1 MYNDLLQRLIEMS
14 YSGRSKALGA
24 DLAARSKHITVYGLT
39 CPVSAGIIPVRK
51 NISTI
56 ADPAKR
62 SHDGRGNPILP
73 KPDAYILSL
82 ELAGS
87 ELHSVRDRKTCQGSH
102 HHHKPVLRP
111 HFT

>member
-1 MYNDLLQRLIEMS
+1 MS
-14 YSGRSKALGA
+14 YSSRSKALGA
-24 DLAARSKHITVYGLT
+24 DLAARSQHITVYGLT

-62 SHDGRGNPILP
+62 SHDSGRNPVLPETNSDILAL
-73 KPDAYILSL
+73 K
-82 ELAGS
+82 LAGS
-87 ELHSVRDRKTCQGSH
+87 EPDNIRNRQTGQSGDDHDQ
-102 HHHKPVLRP
+102 PVLRP